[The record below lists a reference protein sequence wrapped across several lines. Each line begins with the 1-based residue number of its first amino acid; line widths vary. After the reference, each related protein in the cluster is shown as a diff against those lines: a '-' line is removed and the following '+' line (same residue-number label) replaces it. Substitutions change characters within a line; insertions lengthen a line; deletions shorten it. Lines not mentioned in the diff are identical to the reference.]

1 MSTKNITVLH
11 FLLQDIR
18 VCIELRYVAKVLPL
32 PLLEAVPSCP
42 VYCAGLMNLK
52 SKCIPVLDLAIS
64 IGLPREQIYPLN
76 IPVLL
81 CDNGSHQMGLIV
93 DNILGIDEIDE
104 KRIEV
109 HEEFTQ
115 SNSPFFGVITLETGV
130 SLLINIDW
138 VFTLKLTQEIN
149 QVTNY
154 EQQY

>member
-1 MSTKNITVLH
+1 MSIKNITVLH

-76 IPVLL
+76 IPVIL
-81 CDNGSHQMGLIV
+81 CDNGSHQIGLIV
-93 DNILGIDEIDE
+93 DNILGINEIDE
-104 KRIEV
+104 KKIEV
-109 HEEFTQ
+109 HEEFTH

>member
-1 MSTKNITVLH
+1 MSIKNITVLH
-11 FLLQDIR
+11 FLLQDIHA
-18 VCIELRYVAKVLPL
+18 CIELRYVAKVLPL
-32 PLLEAVPSCP
+32 PLLEIVPSCP

-64 IGLPREQIYPLN
+64 IGLLREQIYPLN

-81 CDNGSHQMGLIV
+81 CDNGSHQLGLIV
-93 DNILGIDEIDE
+93 DKVLGINEIDE
-104 KRIEV
+104 KKIEV
-109 HEEFTQ
+109 HEEFTN
-115 SNSPFFGVITLETGV
+115 SNSPFFGVVTLETGV

-149 QVTNY
+149 QVINH